1 MATTNE
7 NVNIKINVDNSQ
19 AQKSTDNLKS
29 KLKELREAMALL
41 AAAGKE
47 NTAEYQRMAK
57 EAGNLQDAI
66 GDVSA
71 DIKNL
76 ANDNQ
81 MLTASIQGVGAG
93 VAVFGALQG
102 AASLLG
108 VEDEKLLKSMQ
119 KIQAVQ
125 AILNSLNTIANAL
138 NKNSALMTAL
148 RVKSQSSLNKEL
160 VKTTEAEAAGT
171 AATATFTAAEG
182 AATTGAITLKGAVKA
197 VGTAIKSVPVIGWI
211 LAAIAV
217 ITTLI
222 SLISDANEEEEKGVR
237 LKERERQALDDIH
250 AKHSQILNDI
260 LQQNYALR
268 LQLQTMSQ
276 LSKDTVEY
284 KDLLKNLADYTGL
297 SADYIESLPDAQ
309 KEQLATV
316 YGQLKAEEAHLDELN
331 ELADEY
337 QKKWDE
343 ARKNQYSDDED
354 TRKQAI
360 ADLEWMANANSDY
373 YKKTHENAEN
383 IQKANERIAKAQ
395 KEINK
400 ERQKELDWQKEQTE
414 AEKRRTAAIKARNEA
429 EKEHQRF
436 IENSK
441 KEIEELNDALY
452 GQDEEEKLTEKYDRL
467 LDLAIKYYGEESE
480 EYAKVSEMRLQS
492 LEELKEKQAK
502 VDEELAKQRLEDDR
516 KYEDE
521 RLQITENAIK
531 TEMEVRE
538 EGSREWYEKKIEL
551 DRNQEDR
558 EKLELERKL
567 QDNLISQELYL
578 SEYDRLTAEHAN
590 TRAEIEM
597 EANRLVAED
606 YKNKLQQRL
615 TYAETFVNAFSGIVN
630 SALDAELAAVGDN
643 EERQKQV
650 RKKYAKAKFLS
661 DIAGIGVSTAS
672 AIMQAWESVASI
684 VFPGNVI
691 AGGILT
697 AMLATT
703 GAMQTATA
711 MSEMQKALSYRKGGL
726 LYGKSHEEGGIKTDG
741 GIELEGGEV
750 VINKKAVAAYA
761 PLLSAINQSTGGA
774 PINIAGSSQSNSQL
788 TTTIDKRALREIVS
802 ETVAGIVS
810 IPVTV
815 TQRDITDAQTERNTI
830 VTRGLI

>member
-1 MATTNE
+1 MATE
-7 NVNIKINVDNSQ
+7 NINVKINVDASQ
-19 AQKSTDNLKS
+19 AQKSTDNLKARI
-29 KLKELREAMALL
+29 KELRDAMAQL
-41 AAAGKE
+41 AAAGKD
-47 NTAEYQRMAK
+47 NTEEYRRMAQ
-57 EAGNLQDAI
+57 EAGKLQDAI

-81 MLTASIQGVGAG
+81 TLAASLQGVGAG

-102 AASLLG
+102 AAALLG
-108 VEDEKLLKSMQ
+108 VEDEKLLKTMQ

-148 RVKSQSSLNKEL
+148 RTKSQASLNKEL
-160 VKTTEAEAAGT
+160 AKTSVEEKAGT
-171 AATATFTAAEG
+171 VSMGAYTAGEA
-182 AATTGAITLKGAVKA
+182 AATTGAVTLKGAVKA

-211 LAAIAV
+211 LAAVAA

-250 AKHSQILNDI
+250 AKHTQILNDI

-268 LQLQTMSQ
+268 QQLQTMSQ

-297 SADYIESLPDAQ
+297 SADYIESLTDAQ

-316 YGQLKAEEAHLDELN
+316 YGQLKAEQAHLEELN
-331 ELADEY
+331 ELAGEY

-400 ERQKELDWQKEQTE
+400 ERQKELDWQNAQTE
-414 AEKRRTAAIKARNEA
+414 AEKRRAAAIKARNEA

-436 IENSK
+436 IEESK
-441 KEIEELNDALY
+441 KEIEELNNALY

-467 LDLAIKYYGEESE
+467 LDLAIKYYGAESE
-480 EYAKVSEMRLQS
+480 QYAKVSEMRLQG

-502 VDEELAKQRLEDDR
+502 VDEELAKQRLEDER
-516 KYEDE
+516 KDEDS
-521 RLQITENAIK
+521 RAQIAENKIK
-531 TEMEVRE
+531 TEMTALE
-538 EGSREWYEKKIEL
+538 EGTLEWYNKKIDL
-551 DRNQEDR
+551 DRLQEDR
-558 EKLELERKL
+558 EKQELERKL
-567 QDNLISQELYL
+567 ADNLISEELYL
-578 SEYDRLTAEHAN
+578 SQYDLLTAEHAN
-590 TRAEIEM
+590 ARAEIEM
-597 EANRLVAED
+597 EANKRVAED
-606 YKNKLQQRL
+606 YKAKMQERL
-615 TYAETFVNAFSGIVN
+615 GYAETFVNAFSNVVN
-630 SALDAELAAVGDN
+630 AAMEAELEAVGDN
-643 EERQKQV
+643 EAQQKEV
-650 RKKYAKAKFLS
+650 RKKYAKAQFLS
-661 DIAGIGVSTAS
+661 EIAGIGVNTAS
-672 AIMQAWESVASI
+672 AIMGAWNSVAEI

-697 AMLATT
+697 AMLAMT
-703 GAMQTATA
+703 GAMQTAQA
-711 MSEMQKALSYRKGGL
+711 MSSMQKALSYGKGGMIN
-726 LYGKSHEEGGIKTDG
+726 GRSHNEGGVDINA
-741 GIELEGGEV
+741 EGGEAI
-750 VINKKAVAAYA
+750 INKRSTAAFL
-761 PLLSAINQSTGGA
+761 PLLSAINEAGGGV
-774 PINIAGSSQSNSQL
+774 PINSPAAKPSNAQVSATVDDATL
-788 TTTIDKRALREIVS
+788 TKIVK
-802 ETVAGIVS
+802 TVVAGTS
-810 IPVTV
+810 AIPVVV
-815 TQRDITDAQTERNTI
+815 TERDITDSQSERRTI
-830 VTRGLI
+830 VSRGRI

>member
-7 NVNIKINVDNSQ
+7 NVNIRINVDNSQ

-297 SADYIESLPDAQ
+297 SANYIESLTDAQ

-480 EYAKVSEMRLQS
+480 EYAKVSEMRLQA

-531 TEMEVRE
+531 TEMDVRE

-551 DRNQEDR
+551 DRHQEDK
-558 EKLELERKL
+558 EKLELERRL
-567 QDNLISQELYL
+567 ADNLISYDTYL
-578 SEYDRLTAEHAN
+578 SEYDLLTAEHAN
-590 TRAEIEM
+590 ARAELEM
-597 EANRLVAED
+597 AANQRVLDD
-606 YKNKLQQRL
+606 YKTKLQQRL
-615 TYAETFVNAFSGIVN
+615 GYVETFANAFSGIVN
-630 SALDAELAAVGDN
+630 AALDAELEAVGDN
-643 EERQKQV
+643 EEQQKAV
-650 RKKYAKAKFLS
+650 RKKYAKAKFLAQIGS
-661 DIAGIGVSTAS
+661 IGVSTAT
-672 AIMQAWESVASI
+672 AIMEAWSSVASI
-684 VFPGNVI
+684 MFPGNVI

-703 GAMQTATA
+703 GALQTAQA
-711 MSEMQKALSYRKGGL
+711 MSEMNKALSYGKGGMIN
-726 LYGKSHEEGGIKTDG
+726 GKSHAEGGVDIKA
-741 GIELEGGEV
+741 EGGEAI
-750 VINKKAVAAYA
+750 INKKATAAFA
-761 PLLSAINQSTGGA
+761 PLLNAINQSTGGA
-774 PINIAGSSQSNSQL
+774 PINVAGSSPNRTQVVSTVDRS
-788 TTTIDKRALREIVS
+788 ALREIVA
-802 ETVAGIVS
+802 EVVGGVTA
-810 IPVTV
+810 IPVVV
-815 TQRDITDAQTERNTI
+815 TERDITDSQTERSVI
-830 VTRGLI
+830 VGRGRI

>member
-1 MATTNE
+1 MSAE
-7 NVNIKINVDNSQ
+7 NINIRVNVDNSQ
-19 AQKSTDNLKS
+19 AQKNTDNLKQRV
-29 KLKELREAMALL
+29 KELREQMALL
-41 AAAGKE
+41 AAAGKD
-47 NTAEYQRMAK
+47 NTEEYKRMAQ
-57 EAGNLQDAI
+57 EAGKLQDAI

-81 MLTASIQGVGAG
+81 TLAASLQGVGAG

-102 AASLLG
+102 AAALFG
-108 VEDEKLLKSMQ
+108 VEDEKLLKTMQ

-148 RVKSQSSLNKEL
+148 RTKSQASLNKEL
-160 VKTTEAEAAGT
+160 AKTTTEEAAGT
-171 AATATFTAAEG
+171 AATTAFTAAEG
-182 AATTGAITLKGAVKA
+182 AATTGAITLKGAVKS
-197 VGTAIKSVPVIGWI
+197 VGTAIKSVPVVGWI
-211 LAAIAV
+211 LAAIAA

-250 AKHSQILNDI
+250 AKHAQILNDI

-268 LQLQTMSQ
+268 LQLQTMSR

-297 SADYIESLPDAQ
+297 SADYIESLTDAQ

-414 AEKRRTAAIKARNEA
+414 AEKNRTAAIKARNEA

-441 KEIEELNDALY
+441 KEIEELNNALY

-480 EYAKVSEMRLQS
+480 EYAKVVELRAQS

-502 VDEELAKQRLEDDR
+502 ADEELAKQRLEDER
-516 KYEDE
+516 KFEDE
-521 RLQITENAIK
+521 RLQVAENGIK
-531 TEMEVRE
+531 TEMTTLE
-538 EGSREWYEKKIEL
+538 EGTVEWYQKKLDL
-551 DRNQEDR
+551 DRHQEDT

-567 QDNLISQELYL
+567 QDGLISEELYL
-578 SEYDRLTAEHAN
+578 SEYDRLTAEHAK

-597 EANRLVAED
+597 EFNKRVADD
-606 YKNKLQQRL
+606 YREKMMERVG
-615 TYAETFVNAFSGIVN
+615 YAETFVNAFSNMVE
-630 SALDAELAAVGDN
+630 AAMEAELEAVGDN
-643 EERQKQV
+643 EAQQKEV
-650 RKKYAKAKFLS
+650 RKKYAKAKWLS
-661 DIAGIGVSTAS
+661 DISGIGVSTAK
-672 AIMQAWESVASI
+672 AIMEAWSSVAGLTPPLNLI
-684 VFPGNVI
+684 M
-691 AGGILT
+691 GGMLS
-697 AMLATT
+697 AMI
-703 GAMQTATA
+703 GAQGALQTAQATSA
-711 MSEMQKALSYRKGGL
+711 MTKALSYGKGGMIN
-726 LYGKSHEEGGIKTDG
+726 GRSHNEGGVDINA
-741 GIELEGGEV
+741 EGGEAI
-750 VINKKAVAAYA
+750 INKRSTAAFL
-761 PLLSAINQSTGGA
+761 PLLSAINEAGGGV
-774 PINIAGSSQSNSQL
+774 PINSPAAKPSNAQVSATVDDATL
-788 TTTIDKRALREIVS
+788 TKIVK
-802 ETVAGIVS
+802 TVVAGTS
-810 IPVTV
+810 AIPVVV
-815 TQRDITDAQTERNTI
+815 TERDITDSQSERRTI
-830 VTRGLI
+830 VSRGRI